1 MRTWRRGYD
10 GGSNTNKCFMI
21 ILVLLFQNALWTLS
35 SHMLLVSL
43 VRSIYGENKCII
55 MDSSR
60 WQSRDEVE
68 GAWQKHYRPWIIS
81 RRWTANIEMKEQ
93 RLQTWSSKK
102 GSEHISYIY
111 PICGQD
117 EACQQGNYTLKKNI
131 IMQSIEEEERTI
143 CAWWLMA
150 CEKTMEELSMEWII
164 IFQLF
169 VNGLVI
175 PPLNSTM
182 LTNCA

>member
-102 GSEHISYIY
+102 GSEHISYISY
-111 PICGQD
+111 MWPRRSMP
-117 EACQQGNYTLKKNI
+117 TRKLHLKKEYYNAI
-131 IMQSIEEEERTI
+131 DRGRRKNNLCMMINGMWKNNGGIVHGMNHYFPVI
-143 CAWWLMA
+143 C
-150 CEKTMEELSMEWII
+150 
-164 IFQLF
+164 
-169 VNGLVI
+169 
-175 PPLNSTM
+175 
-182 LTNCA
+182 